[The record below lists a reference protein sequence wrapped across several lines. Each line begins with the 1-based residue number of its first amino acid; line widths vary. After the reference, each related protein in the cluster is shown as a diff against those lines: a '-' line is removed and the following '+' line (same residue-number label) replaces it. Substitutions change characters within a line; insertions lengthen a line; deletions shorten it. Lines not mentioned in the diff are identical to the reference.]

1 MINTR
6 AGPEGKLG
14 IHSQESRAAG
24 EGALAFVAQCP
35 WKALTVLTDKVGI
48 SKLTALNSPKHS
60 SAQASSFPP
69 PKKPS
74 NSSLSRAAAPGELR
88 VRNCRFPWAHTSP
101 GHAASCPARACNS
114 PSLTAPAAS
123 GEGQQQAGPHLPSQN
138 TVKHPANCVVNKNHK
153 SQSWELHIIQHH
165 NLVLPWTLVVKTQ

>member
-1 MINTR
+1 M
-6 AGPEGKLG
+6 
-14 IHSQESRAAG
+14 SMESTHCTHR
-24 EGALAFVAQCP
+24 
-35 WKALTVLTDKVGI
+35 VGI
-48 SKLTALNSPKHS
+48 SKLTALTQPCTAQNTAQHRPPASHLPKNL
-60 SAQASSFPP
+60 
-69 PKKPS
+69 S

-88 VRNCRFPWAHTSP
+88 VRNCRFPWAQTSP

-165 NLVLPWTLVVKTQ
+165 NLVLLWTLVVKTQ